1 MEEKMNRKGISA
13 MHDAILFVTLVSI
26 SGVILLP
33 AFINNP
39 ITQSEIEREG
49 SETADESLIVLLS
62 LTPKE
67 FNYTL
72 AKETIDGVMNKAGIS
87 SQGDLGKAIFNW
99 LLGIKQYHKSYGE
112 LIAEDLASQFL
123 LSLGGKD
130 YRMNILTQDFDKR
143 LKENISKELNQ
154 ILEGKYK
161 FNLTAKWNPI
171 IGMPFG
177 GKLQVGGA
185 PPQTAYVSKTF
196 ISLPFSPVININGVE
211 VHLNRNWIKE
221 KIKDAGVLGE
231 IYDLID
237 KIPSTDAEWE
247 KFKKHLEENLTELIY
262 EFLFTGIMS
271 PDGNVLLPGIFSVSL
286 HLIFEEII
294 GYIENSRTF
303 NSFVSSLNNMFGE
316 NRNVIDYLINLILDE
331 VYNAL
336 GLQPQGENI
345 DEKLE
350 GLIGALVNYIVSSL
364 KNSEFGEILKE
375 YISDFVDYI
384 VEMIKKGGEVIKEA
398 KNMIDD
404 WLLNRISISRAEI
417 SLAIWEE

>member
-1 MEEKMNRKGISA
+1 MNRKGISA

-49 SETADESLIVLLS
+49 SESADESLIVLLS

-143 LKENISKELNQ
+143 LKENISKELNK
-154 ILEGKYK
+154 ILEGNYK

-185 PPQTAYVSKTF
+185 PPQT
-196 ISLPFSPVININGVE
+196 
-211 VHLNRNWIKE
+211 
-221 KIKDAGVLGE
+221 
-231 IYDLID
+231 
-237 KIPSTDAEWE
+237 
-247 KFKKHLEENLTELIY
+247 
-262 EFLFTGIMS
+262 
-271 PDGNVLLPGIFSVSL
+271 
-286 HLIFEEII
+286 
-294 GYIENSRTF
+294 
-303 NSFVSSLNNMFGE
+303 
-316 NRNVIDYLINLILDE
+316 
-331 VYNAL
+331 
-336 GLQPQGENI
+336 
-345 DEKLE
+345 
-350 GLIGALVNYIVSSL
+350 
-364 KNSEFGEILKE
+364 
-375 YISDFVDYI
+375 
-384 VEMIKKGGEVIKEA
+384 
-398 KNMIDD
+398 
-404 WLLNRISISRAEI
+404 
-417 SLAIWEE
+417 

>member
-1 MEEKMNRKGISA
+1 MNRKGISA

-143 LKENISKELNQ
+143 LKENISKELNK

-294 GYIENSRTF
+294 GYIENSQTF

-350 GLIGALVNYIVSSL
+350 GLTGALVNYIVSSL

-384 VEMIKKGGEVIKEA
+384 VEMIKKGGEVIKET

>member
-1 MEEKMNRKGISA
+1 MNRKGISA

-143 LKENISKELNQ
+143 LKENISKELNK

-350 GLIGALVNYIVSSL
+350 GLTGALVNYIVSSL

-384 VEMIKKGGEVIKEA
+384 VEMVKKGGEVIKEA

>member
-1 MEEKMNRKGISA
+1 MNRKGISA

-49 SETADESLIVLLS
+49 SESADESLIVLLS

>member
-49 SETADESLIVLLS
+49 SESADESLIVLLS

-130 YRMNILTQDFDKR
+130 YMNILTQDFDKR
-143 LKENISKELNQ
+143 LKENISKELNK

>member
-1 MEEKMNRKGISA
+1 MNRKGISA

-72 AKETIDGVMNKAGIS
+72 AKETIDDVMNKAGIS

>member
-1 MEEKMNRKGISA
+1 MNRKGISA

-49 SETADESLIVLLS
+49 SESADESLIVLLS

-123 LSLGGKD
+123 LSLGGED

-143 LKENISKELNQ
+143 LKENISKELNK

-196 ISLPFSPVININGVE
+196 ISLPFSPIININGVE

-221 KIKDAGVLGE
+221 KIKDAEVLGE

-294 GYIENSRTF
+294 GYIENSQTF

>member
-1 MEEKMNRKGISA
+1 MNRKGISA

-143 LKENISKELNQ
+143 LKENISKELNK

>member
-1 MEEKMNRKGISA
+1 MNRKGISA

-130 YRMNILTQDFDKR
+130 YMNILTQDFDKR
-143 LKENISKELNQ
+143 LKENISKELNK

>member
-1 MEEKMNRKGISA
+1 MNRKGISA

-49 SETADESLIVLLS
+49 SESADESLIVLLS

-143 LKENISKELNQ
+143 LKENISKELNK

>member
-1 MEEKMNRKGISA
+1 MNRKGISA

-112 LIAEDLASQFL
+112 LFAEDLASQFL

-143 LKENISKELNQ
+143 LKENISKELNK

-262 EFLFTGIMS
+262 EFLFTGILAFLSFHIILFLPYSQTYFS
-271 PDGNVLLPGIFSVSL
+271 PA
-286 HLIFEEII
+286 
-294 GYIENSRTF
+294 SRHF
-303 NSFVSSLNNMFGE
+303 
-316 NRNVIDYLINLILDE
+316 
-331 VYNAL
+331 
-336 GLQPQGENI
+336 
-345 DEKLE
+345 
-350 GLIGALVNYIVSSL
+350 
-364 KNSEFGEILKE
+364 
-375 YISDFVDYI
+375 
-384 VEMIKKGGEVIKEA
+384 
-398 KNMIDD
+398 
-404 WLLNRISISRAEI
+404 
-417 SLAIWEE
+417 